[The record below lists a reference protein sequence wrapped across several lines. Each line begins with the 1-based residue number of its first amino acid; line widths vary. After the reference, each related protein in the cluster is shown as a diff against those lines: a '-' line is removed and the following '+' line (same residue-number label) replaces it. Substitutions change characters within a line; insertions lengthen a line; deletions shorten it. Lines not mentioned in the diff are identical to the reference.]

1 MCRRNIFLHEGL
13 CHSVYPR
20 PKGSSHGSEGEVVAH
35 LSSS

>member
-13 CHSVYPR
+13 DHGVYHR
-20 PKGSSHGSEGEVVAH
+20 PNESSQGSEGEVVPH